1 MGLGFGEA
9 LQRAVA
15 LEARVLLVQVTA
27 VHHDR
32 EGLDL
37 AVAGVGAE
45 VVAAHGEA
53 AVRLAEAR
61 LLDHRARSLR
71 VAGRVN
77 LGAAVGLHLVRA
89 RARVGDRVS

>member
-1 MGLGFGEA
+1 M
-9 LQRAVA
+9 A
-15 LEARVLLVQVTA
+15 LEARVLLVQVA
-27 VHHDR
+27 SVHHDR

-61 LLDHRARSLR
+61 LGRVGVRVKGRARGGGGGR
-71 VAGRVN
+71 GRVR
-77 LGAAVGLHLVRA
+77 V
-89 RARVGDRVS
+89 RVGVGVRVRVRVRY

>member
-1 MGLGFGEA
+1 M
-9 LQRAVA
+9 QVA
-15 LEARVLLVQVTA
+15 S

-61 LLDHRARSLR
+61 LGRVGVRVRGRARGGGGGR
-71 VAGRVN
+71 GRVR
-77 LGAAVGLHLVRA
+77 V
-89 RARVGDRVS
+89 RVGVRVRVRVMVRVRVRVRG